1 VQVAAPRHSKRLIC
15 NNKLPLSADFQGHL
29 QKWSLS
35 TDFQLASFRIQ
46 AKLSNHGQA
55 RPAGDLPVVRVAK
68 FLTDTHTE
76 MDEASAFSALSELT
90 KHVIAEPTR
99 NFVSVVAAIQSYQ
112 K

>member
-1 VQVAAPRHSKRLIC
+1 
-15 NNKLPLSADFQGHL
+15 
-29 QKWSLS
+29 
-35 TDFQLASFRIQ
+35 
-46 AKLSNHGQA
+46 
-55 RPAGDLPVVRVAK
+55 
-68 FLTDTHTE
+68 